1 MAYAEKNTAVA
12 VLRAALNGQS
22 AGRRKPPQR
31 LNGKRQGPGED
42 TVYSRCRK
50 RLRNT
55 GKPGVEKD
63 INTFK
68 DSEFRKATD
77 QETADE
83 ETQGYVMGLRP
94 DTGGSTVFNV
104 LTRPASI
111 AQKAY
116 LRDAEDGDT
125 GIIYVKNGAYQK
137 ETVTADGAYTVS
149 DVGGGKK
156 YAFSVGASSG
166 YKKSTITL
174 SGHAGVNRATGSV
187 TIRFYTPSG
196 ANIFADAG
204 SYGTVAASDM
214 TLVYTV
220 STPPSG
226 GGGGSVTVIPSVA
239 PTYSGKT
246 LVPAVL
252 QRETTSEKRYAP
264 WRYVPSSKTEETKT
278 VLAQSG
284 STAVQNFAFDGMED
298 ID

>member
-1 MAYAEKNTAVA
+1 MLKKKAAEAA
-12 VLRAALNGQS
+12 LRAAMNGQS

-31 LNGKRQGPGED
+31 LNGKHPGPGED
-42 TVYSRCRK
+42 TVYSPDKYRE
-50 RLRNT
+50 T
-55 GKPGVEKD
+55 EGTKD
-63 INTFK
+63 IKSFT
-68 DSEFRKATD
+68 DSEFRKATE
-77 QETADE
+77 QEIADE
-83 ETQGYVMGLRP
+83 QSQGYVMGLRP

-111 AQKAY
+111 AQEAY
-116 LRDAEDGDT
+116 LRDAADGEA
-125 GIIYVKNGAYQK
+125 GIIYVKNGLYQK
-137 ETVTADGAYTVS
+137 EAVTAEGSYTVS

-156 YAFSVGASSG
+156 YEFPVGSSSG

-174 SGHAGVNRATGSV
+174 TGHAGVNRASGSV

-204 SYGTVAASDM
+204 QYGTVAASDM

-226 GGGGSVTVIPSVA
+226 GGGGSVTIVPSTA

-252 QRETTSEKRYAP
+252 QREKTSEKRYAP

-278 VLAQSG
+278 VLAKSG
-284 STAVQNFAFDGMED
+284 STAIQNFAFYGMDD

>member
-1 MAYAEKNTAVA
+1 
-12 VLRAALNGQS
+12 
-22 AGRRKPPQR
+22 
-31 LNGKRQGPGED
+31 
-42 TVYSRCRK
+42 
-50 RLRNT
+50 
-55 GKPGVEKD
+55 
-63 INTFK
+63 
-68 DSEFRKATD
+68 
-77 QETADE
+77 
-83 ETQGYVMGLRP
+83 MGLRP

-104 LTRPASI
+104 VTRPASI
-111 AQKAY
+111 SREAY
-116 LRDAEDGDT
+116 LRDAQDGDT
-125 GIIYVKNGAYQK
+125 DVIYIKDVDDVLYEK
-137 ETVTADGAYTVS
+137 ETVTADGEYTVS
-149 DVGGGKK
+149 DVDGGKK
-156 YAFSVGASSG
+156 YDFSVGASGG

-174 SGHAGVNRATGSV
+174 TGHTGVNRATGSV

-226 GGGGSVTVIPSVA
+226 GGGGSVTVVPSVA

-252 QRETTSEKRYAP
+252 QRETTNEKRYAP
-264 WRYVPSSKTEETKT
+264 WRYVPSSKTEDTKT

-284 STAVQNFAFDGMED
+284 STAMQNFAFDGMED

>member
-1 MAYAEKNTAVA
+1 MKYRE
-12 VLRAALNGQS
+12 
-22 AGRRKPPQR
+22 
-31 LNGKRQGPGED
+31 
-42 TVYSRCRK
+42 
-50 RLRNT
+50 T
-55 GKPGVEKD
+55 GGTKD
-63 INTFK
+63 IDKFTG
-68 DSEFRKATD
+68 SEFRKATA
-77 QETADE
+77 EEIADE

-111 AQKAY
+111 AQEAY

-125 GIIYVKNGAYQK
+125 GIIYVKNGAYKK
-137 ETVTADGAYTVS
+137 EAVTADGNYTVS
-149 DVGGGKK
+149 DVDGGKK
-156 YAFSVGASSG
+156 YEFSVGASSG

-174 SGHAGVNRATGSV
+174 TGHAGVNRATGSV

-204 SYGTVAASDM
+204 PYGTVAASDM

-226 GGGGSVTVIPSVA
+226 GGGGSVTVVPSTA

-252 QRETTSEKRYAP
+252 QQATTSEKRYAP
-264 WRYVPSSKTEETKT
+264 WRYVPSSKTEATKT

-284 STAVQNFAFDGMED
+284 STAMQNFAFDGMED